1 MIDPKRNP
9 DMDKSLMIYSSAK
22 FISHALQSPCIRAHS
37 RSSIWSDRKRSG
49 SIKRVW
55 SCIVHALPL
64 ASTLF
69 QFTYAWTPCIEKFY
83 SVYTSEVQVT
93 QSTSMCC
100 PFNSG
105 KGRARCLVNRGLR
118 FDPQQISTSTVIDQ
132 NFLDTICKRFK
143 SNNNATLHAIV
154 DV

>member
-1 MIDPKRNP
+1 MYRE
-9 DMDKSLMIYSSAK
+9 IYSI
-22 FISHALQSPCIRAHS
+22 F
-37 RSSIWSDRKRSG
+37 
-49 SIKRVW
+49 
-55 SCIVHALPL
+55 
-64 ASTLF
+64 
-69 QFTYAWTPCIEKFY
+69 
-83 SVYTSEVQVT
+83 TSEVQVT

-105 KGRARCLVNRGLR
+105 KGRARCFVNRRLL

-132 NFLDTICKRFK
+132 NFLDTIYKRFK